1 MAPTETPLLLPLTTD
16 PFWLEARPRL
26 VSTEGDPAAF
36 TFDWHRIDAP
46 GHRLAVQVRTLD
58 AMGWEEAQAATDTE
72 AKIALV
78 ASRCLVSAWCDGKPL
93 SLGSV
98 PHLQRRVIAG
108 LVYSLSSTGLDP
120 FGAPPAA
127 SPR

>member
-1 MAPTETPLLLPLTTD
+1 MGTTEPRLLPLTTD
-16 PFWLEARPRL
+16 LFWLEARPRL
-26 VSTEGDPAAF
+26 VDDQWH
-36 TFDWHRIDAP
+36 FDWSRTDSP
-46 GHRLAVQVRTLD
+46 GHRLAVQVCTLD
-58 AMGWEEAQAATDTE
+58 SLGWEEANQTSDTE

-78 ASRCLVSAWCDGKPL
+78 ASRCLKSAWCEGKSLPL
-93 SLGSV
+93 ASV

-127 SPR
+127 SQA

>member
-1 MAPTETPLLLPLTTD
+1 MAPTEAPSLLPLTTD

-26 VSTEGDPAAF
+26 ISGPDEPAAF

-46 GHRLAVQVRTLD
+46 GHRLAVQVCTLD
-58 AMGWEEAQAATDTE
+58 SMGWEEAQAVTEVE

-78 ASRCLVSAWCDGKPL
+78 AGKCLKSAWCDGAPIPL
-93 SLGSV
+93 GRV

-108 LVYSLSSTGLDP
+108 LVFSLSSTGIDP
-120 FGAPPAA
+120 FGAPPVA